1 MRHDSSSEQGE
12 KDWAHF
18 FPSIVCPKSQE
29 IPHKG
34 RFLKELKHSPC
45 TEIINCR
52 VVFYFCRSQFL
63 SLLDFYFSAFKTPKS
78 MSRLVLAQ
86 LYTRMSHPKRGTSVG
101 KRVQPQL
108 SLFRSVL

>member
-1 MRHDSSSEQGE
+1 MRRDSSSEQGE

-18 FPSIVCPKSQE
+18 FPSIVCSEGQE
-29 IPHKG
+29 IPHKV
-34 RFLKELKHSPC
+34 RFLKELKHSPF

-78 MSRLVLAQ
+78 MSRLVLSQ
-86 LYTRMSHPKRGTSVG
+86 LYTRLSHPKRGTSVG
-101 KRVQPQL
+101 KMVQL